1 MSSQTVLSAFCVGL
15 CISTAC
21 SAQNSS
27 AVPGV
32 DARDLEVY
40 TAVLDSMFT
49 PRSGSAYS
57 QIAVDVSTEVLPRES
72 TAELVATL
80 MKAPGVDSA
89 IARDVVARS
98 YTAHS
103 LTGIAGAHLP
113 MPVLLVDSASIASL
127 PRADIRRFW
136 SEFYTRFPRTNGLI
150 RVSAIGYSADHNRAA
165 LMVDVGCGGL
175 CGNGYIVVVNRAQG
189 RWRIA
194 NITGTWVS

>member
-1 MSSQTVLSAFCVGL
+1 MLCAFCVGL
-15 CISTAC
+15 AVATAC
-21 SAQNSS
+21 SAQN
-27 AVPGV
+27 APDLRGV

-40 TAVLDSMFT
+40 ATVLDSMFT
-49 PRSGSAYS
+49 PRAGSSHS

-72 TAELVATL
+72 TAALVATL

-89 IARDVVARS
+89 IARDLLAKS
-98 YTAHS
+98 YEPHS
-103 LTGIAGAHLP
+103 LPGIAGGRLR
-113 MPVLLVDSASIASL
+113 MPVLLADSASIAAL
-127 PRADIRRFW
+127 PRADIRKFW

-175 CGNGYIVVVNRAQG
+175 CGNGYIVVVERAQR